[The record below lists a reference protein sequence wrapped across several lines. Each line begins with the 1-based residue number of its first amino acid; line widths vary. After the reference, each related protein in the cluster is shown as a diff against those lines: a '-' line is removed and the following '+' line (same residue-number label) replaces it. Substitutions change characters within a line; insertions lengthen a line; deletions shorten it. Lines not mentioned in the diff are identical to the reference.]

1 MFCGKCGSNIPEGS
15 TTCPVCGSQ
24 IGTAVPPM
32 PDYNP
37 NPYSGYVPPT
47 PPKKS
52 NKLPI
57 IIAAAAVLVIAVA
70 LLLYFFVF
78 KGSIGNGGAKD
89 IAEMYFE
96 AYYVTGDADALLDEI
111 NDDVLQTYFEY
122 CNEEYDV
129 HADYD
134 DQLDDFKD
142 AVESDYDDEIEY
154 VEEELDDDWTADIEI
169 VDCRKVPTS
178 SLDYWEEDFDDAGI
192 EIEEGVVVLVWINY
206 TNDDGDT
213 YGFYDS
219 LQVFKIDGKWY
230 PNLWSIYSPAY
241 Y

>member
-15 TTCPVCGSQ
+15 TTCPVCGGQ
-24 IGTAVPPM
+24 IGPAVPPM

-57 IIAAAAVLVIAVA
+57 IIAAAAVFVVAVA
-70 LLLYFFVF
+70 LVLYFFVF
-78 KGSIGNGGAKD
+78 SGGSGGAKD

-111 NDDVLQTYFEY
+111 NDDVLQSYFEY
-122 CNEEYDV
+122 CNEEFDV
-129 HADYD
+129 DDDYD
-134 DQLDDFKD
+134 DQIDGFKD

-154 VEEELDDDWTADIEI
+154 VEEELDGDVTPDIEI
-169 VDCRKVPTS
+169 VDYRELPTS
-178 SLDYWEEDFDDAGI
+178 NFDYWAEDLDDAGI
-192 EIEEGVVVLVWINY
+192 ELEEAMIVLVWISY
-206 TNDDGDT
+206 TNDDGET

-230 PNLWSIYSPAY
+230 PNPWGIYGYAY